1 MKVILLNL
9 SVLILTMFS
18 SPSCMQNAGK
28 NTADNKETTYLT
40 EKIIDTTPISISI
53 STTTSNTNFST
64 VNKHIFGLNIGFAFV
79 KELDKDSGFVQLLRA
94 MHPDNLR
101 FPGGTVGNYYH
112 PDAPAY
118 GFKFLEIY
126 PALYSLYN
134 QQSKR
139 NENILQNYLRLTK
152 DVNANGVFCAN
163 VLTGTPEEVLQV
175 IDVLKKNNVNL
186 LGVELG
192 NEFSGEEYRK
202 KFPDAK
208 IYINAIQATANA
220 IKLKYPDLKLAVIG
234 SIPVAKTDQ
243 SQRAKFMRAW
253 DNELKQV
260 NFYDAVVVHE
270 YTACPPCTKESK
282 TVEESFTKNMA
293 AIGPEKLNK
302 IELYKQY
309 YQATYTSAKKIWMTE
324 WNIADPNFEGTFL
337 QGLFVY
343 EMFLNLLDMN
353 VRDNMPYEITNAH
366 SIVGFVNDWPS
377 KNTPLEQI
385 GNDRTTIEYYAF
397 KYLSTTLQPECVR
410 LGDNFEKN
418 PQEGIIVKS
427 FYDKSSKRTLVYFL
441 NRSGKPAT
449 INLADKNIKN
459 ASYTVLETTKL
470 YAAISKTYFEAKHP
484 EMNNIPVTEKRDI
497 KVENNQ
503 IKLAPY
509 AFGYVAYIK

>member
-1 MKVILLNL
+1 MKLIFINL
-9 SVLILTMFS
+9 IIIIISTLG
-18 SPSCMQNAGK
+18 SPSCMQHAGNNNSK
-28 NTADNKETTYLT
+28 DAVNGNSVEPENNKTSL
-40 EKIIDTTPISISI
+40 SISI
-53 STTTSNTNFST
+53 TTSLSEASLSPI
-64 VNKHIFGLNIGFAFV
+64 NKHIFGLNIGFAFV

-118 GFKFLEIY
+118 GFKFLEIH

-139 NENILQNYLRLTK
+139 DENILQNYLRLTR
-152 DVNANGVFCAN
+152 DVNANGIFCAN
-163 VLTGTPEEVLQV
+163 VLTATPEEVLQV

-208 IYINAIQATANA
+208 TYINTIQATANA
-220 IKLKYPDLKLAVIG
+220 IKLKYPDLKIAVIG
-234 SIPVAKTDQ
+234 SIPVAETDK
-243 SQRAKFMRAW
+243 SQRAQFMRAW
-253 DNELKQV
+253 DNELNKV

-270 YTACPPCTKESK
+270 YTACNPCTKESK
-282 TVEESFTKNMA
+282 TLEESFTKNMA
-293 AIGPEKLNK
+293 FIGPEKVNK
-302 IELYKQY
+302 IFLFKKY
-309 YQATYTSAKKIWMTE
+309 YQSTFTSAKKIWMTE

-343 EMFLNLLDMN
+343 EMFLNLLDIN
-353 VRDNMPYEITNAH
+353 VRDNTPYEITNAH

-377 KNTPLEQI
+377 KNKPLENI
-385 GNDRTTIEYYAF
+385 GNNRTTIEYYAF
-397 KYLSTTLQPECVR
+397 KYLSTTLQPETVR
-410 LGDNFEKN
+410 IKDNFEKN

-427 FYDKSSKRTLVYFL
+427 FYDKSSKMTLVYFL
-441 NRSGKPAT
+441 NRSGNPVT
-449 INLADKNIKN
+449 VTLADKNIKN
-459 ASYTVLETTKL
+459 ANYTALETTQL
-470 YAAISKTYFEAKHP
+470 YAAISKTAFEVKHP

-503 IKLAPY
+503 IKLAPF
-509 AFGYVAYIK
+509 AFGYVTYMK